1 MIKHYTDHAANER
14 TFLAWVRTAI
24 AVMAYGFL
32 VERFDL
38 FMSAIASSSS
48 RTLTFRPQG
57 FANAVALAFILLG
70 VAMVAIATIRFFRIA
85 REIDRE
91 DVVHSAGSLFDLV
104 LGALLLLLGLSL
116 FLCIPCGTVID
127 LAESKRCRDVHFR
140 KVARIDLDHLSHRSA
155 SHDRGRA
162 RAEFLA
168 HQ

>member
-24 AVMAYGFL
+24 AVMAVGFL

-48 RTLTFRPQG
+48 RTVTSRTPQ
-57 FANAVALAFILLG
+57 FANEVALAFILLG
-70 VAMVAIATIRFFRIA
+70 VAMVVIATVRFFRIA

-104 LGALLLLLGLSL
+104 LAALLLLLGLCL
-116 FLCIPCGTVID
+116 FLY
-127 LAESKRCRDVHFR
+127 
-140 KVARIDLDHLSHRSA
+140 LS
-155 SHDRGRA
+155 RA
-162 RAEFLA
+162 VLSSI
-168 HQ
+168 